1 MASIFEELMSANF
14 ALTESARPVA
24 RSARKVNEHK
34 KISTKNIKVE
44 SRRIFEEADYDE
56 LDQEFANEP
65 SEENPDEVVLVI
77 DPELPSDE
85 EVPENA
91 AEDMVGDLV
100 YKCPICGSNYVCDC
114 DAAMGE
120 GIEVDDN
127 GVPVEC
133 PICGDDAEQILVGE
147 ISPAEGAGEEVDPE
161 LLDAEGPEEEE
172 EITEEDEFLDDEDE
186 FPEDEV
192 VDESLNELFGKKKK
206 KEIYTVSVKED
217 DGSWTPIHEF
227 DNKSDAVKFKD
238 DYEKDHPGA
247 KYVVHTG
254 KTFESLSEDF
264 DDEEGIEDC
273 EECDDALELDAPVEA
288 PSAPAVEEPEAPAV
302 VVNNSNVE
310 LFFDDSKFESLMT
323 QIIKENYKGAP
334 KFKTTRCSTSKG
346 QLKLEY
352 FVREGRKVTKGVLVG
367 EGFDKTSRKMTIK
380 FVDKGAFTES
390 FAKHPSF
397 IVECVRVRNAVTP
410 LSVKYNYK
418 VKVNESLYRV
428 SGKVGK

>member
-14 ALTESARPVA
+14 ALTESAHPVA
-24 RSARKVNEHK
+24 RRAKKVSEHK
-34 KISTKNIKVE
+34 KINPKNIKVE
-44 SRRIFEEADYDE
+44 SRKIFEETDYDD
-56 LDQEFANEP
+56 LDQQFANEP

-77 DPELPSDE
+77 DPEIPSDE

-120 GIEVDDN
+120 GIEVDEN
-127 GVPVEC
+127 GVPTEC

-147 ISPAEGAGEEVDPE
+147 ISPAEGAGEEVNPE
-161 LLDAEGPEEEE
+161 PMDVEDSEE
-172 EITEEDEFLDDEDE
+172 EIPEEDEFLDDEDE
-186 FPEDEV
+186 FPEEEEEV
-192 VDESLNELFGKKKK
+192 VEEESFDPVEDSDEGEVVEESLE
-206 KEIYTVSVKED
+206 
-217 DGSWTPIHEF
+217 
-227 DNKSDAVKFKD
+227 
-238 DYEKDHPGA
+238 
-247 KYVVHTG
+247 
-254 KTFESLSEDF
+254 EDF
-264 DDEEGIEDC
+264 DDIEDC
-273 EECDDALELDAPVEA
+273 EECDDTLELDSPVEA
-288 PSAPAVEEPEAPAV
+288 PPSPVEDPKGAPAVEI
-302 VVNNSNVE
+302 NNSSVE
-310 LFFDDSKFESLMT
+310 LVLDDTKFESLMT

-334 KFKTTRCSTSKG
+334 KFKITRCSTSKG

-390 FAKHPSF
+390 FTKTPSF

-418 VKVNESLYRV
+418 VRVNESLYRV

>member
-14 ALTESARPVA
+14 ALTESAHPVA
-24 RSARKVNEHK
+24 RRAKKVNEHK
-34 KISTKNIKVE
+34 KINPKNIKVE
-44 SRRIFEEADYDE
+44 SRKVFEETDFDD
-56 LDQEFANEP
+56 LDQQFATEP
-65 SEENPDEVVLVI
+65 TEENPDEVVLVI
-77 DPELPSDE
+77 DPEISSDE

-91 AEDMVGDLV
+91 AEGMVGDLV

-120 GIEVDDN
+120 GIEVDEN

-161 LLDAEGPEEEE
+161 PLDAEDSDDDLPEEDEDLLDDEDFPEEEE
-172 EITEEDEFLDDEDE
+172 EVVEEESLD
-186 FPEDEV
+186 PVEDEV
-192 VDESLNELFGKKKK
+192 VEESLE
-206 KEIYTVSVKED
+206 
-217 DGSWTPIHEF
+217 
-227 DNKSDAVKFKD
+227 
-238 DYEKDHPGA
+238 
-247 KYVVHTG
+247 
-254 KTFESLSEDF
+254 EDF
-264 DDEEGIEDC
+264 DDEDSIEDC
-273 EECDDALELDAPVEA
+273 EECDGALELAAPPEPPVEE
-288 PSAPAVEEPEAPAV
+288 PKDAPAVEI
-302 VVNNSNVE
+302 NNSSVE
-310 LFFDDSKFESLMT
+310 LVLDDAKFESLMSE
-323 QIIKENYKGAP
+323 IIKENYKGAP
-334 KFKTTRCSTSKG
+334 KFKITRCSTSKG

-352 FVREGRKVTKGVLVG
+352 FVREGRKVTKGILVG

-390 FAKHPSF
+390 FAKSPSF